1 MLLSLANSFQKKDR
15 RFLLIK
21 LDKPVKCF
29 SRYEQ
34 WKELYRMISTT
45 KRIYKRI
52 RKHLQW
58 ASIQKQLL
66 AGHIE
71 DPPQTETKKNTLDNN
86 LQQWTMI
93 MNYISVKQVFNILSF
108 TTDKFWDK

>member
-1 MLLSLANSFQKKDR
+1 MQEVFNEIKENTILKSTKDAIKFTNSFQKKDG

-21 LDKPVKCF
+21 LDKPVTCF

-52 RKHLQW
+52 RKH
-58 ASIQKQLL
+58 
-66 AGHIE
+66 
-71 DPPQTETKKNTLDNN
+71 
-86 LQQWTMI
+86 M
-93 MNYISVKQVFNILSF
+93 
-108 TTDKFWDK
+108 

>member
-1 MLLSLANSFQKKDR
+1 MLFSIRAMKGIVQNDFNNKTNLQKHSKAHVVS
-15 RFLLIK
+15 K
-21 LDKPVKCF
+21 
-29 SRYEQ
+29 Y
-34 WKELYRMISTT
+34 T
-45 KRIYKRI
+45 K
-52 RKHLQW
+52 
-58 ASIQKQLL
+58 LL

-108 TTDKFWDK
+108 PMDKFWDK